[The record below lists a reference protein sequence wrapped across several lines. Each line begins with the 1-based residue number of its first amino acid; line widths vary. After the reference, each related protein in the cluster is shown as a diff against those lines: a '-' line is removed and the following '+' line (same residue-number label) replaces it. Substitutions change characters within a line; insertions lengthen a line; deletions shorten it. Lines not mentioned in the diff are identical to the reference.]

1 MLRGGSGACSPRRF
15 YVLRRRCHFLDFE
28 HKFSI
33 ISAAPNVTS
42 VSKRRLQIMISLSK
56 ETVIKF
62 KRDKLIVVEYII
74 HSLRITVVVVM

>member
-1 MLRGGSGACSPRRF
+1 MSSGGD
-15 YVLRRRCHFLDFE
+15 VIFLILSTNFQY
-28 HKFSI
+28 I

-42 VSKRRLQIMISLSK
+42 VSKRGLQIMISLSK